1 MKKGRPPKNP
11 AQTVKPSMGEMGH
24 SGLKSS
30 SGRIQEELL
39 KDLSGTAGMKLLAEM
54 RDNDPIVGA
63 FLFAVEQLM
72 RQVDWKVLP
81 ADTGD
86 AAAVDNAAF
95 VDSCRDD
102 MTVPWSDVITEIL
115 SMLVFGWC
123 LLEEVY
129 KVRNGPQKDPAKH
142 SKFVDGLIGWQKLAP
157 RAQDSLDS
165 WIPAP
170 DKRGFIGMRQRT
182 QELGTVEIPFTKAL
196 LFRTKSFKEN
206 PEGRSILRNAYR
218 PWYFKKRIE
227 ETEGIGIE
235 RDLAGLPT
243 LTAPEGLDL
252 WNTDDP
258 RMVTMRG
265 LAEDLIRNI
274 RRDEQEGLLLPFGWV
289 FTLASTGGAR
299 AVNTTDV
306 INRYDQ
312 RIAMTVLADF
322 ILLGHGGKF
331 GSFALAKSKT
341 SAFTMSVVGYLNA
354 IRDVFNTVAIPRLFG
369 INGLP
374 LESLPKLDYT
384 PIEVPDL
391 RELAVFLK
399 TLMEGGIP
407 INTPTIGR
415 HLLTQAGIPSTDA
428 DVAGGGGAGTPDNP
442 KGGAADAGSGPQTPA
457 TKPSAGGSGDANDPP
472 TRTGA

>member
-1 MKKGRPPKNP
+1 MAVVHIEKGRPPNNP
-11 AQTVKPSMGEMGH
+11 AQTVKPSYTELGH

-30 SGRIQEELL
+30 AGRLQEELL
-39 KDLSGTAGMKLLAEM
+39 RELSGAQGMKLLAEM

-86 AAAVDNAAF
+86 TAAVDNAAF
-95 VDSCRDD
+95 VDSCRED
-102 MTVPWSDVITEIL
+102 MSIPWSDVITEVL

-129 KVRNGPQKDPAKH
+129 KIRNGPSKDPAKH
-142 SKFVDGLIGWQKLAP
+142 SKFTDGKVGWQKLAP

-182 QELGTVEIPFTKAL
+182 QELGVVDIPFAKAL
-196 LFRTKSFKEN
+196 LFRTKSFKDS

-235 RDLAGLPT
+235 RDLAGLPV

-252 WNTDDP
+252 WNEDDP
-258 RMVTMRG
+258 RMIQMKQ
-265 LAEDLIRNI
+265 LAEDLIRNV
-274 RRDEQEGLLLPFGWV
+274 RRDEQEGMLLPFGWTFV
-289 FTLASTGGAR
+289 LASTGGAR

-354 IRDVFNTVAIPRLFG
+354 IRDVFNSVAIPRLFAL
-369 INGLP
+369 NGLP
-374 LESLPKLDYT
+374 QDALPKLDYT

-391 RELAVFLK
+391 RELAAFL
-399 TLMEGGIP
+399 TALRATGF
-407 INTPTIGR
+407 NLATPTIGR
-415 HLLTQAGIPSTDA
+415 HLLTQAGIPATDA

-442 KGGAADAGSGPQTPA
+442 KAGAEPAPTP
-457 TKPSAGGSGDANDPP
+457 PP
-472 TRTGA
+472 EPPPAP